1 MKQTDD
7 YLLRQIQT
15 VAAMIARAAGLR
27 LEGSPDEARAI
38 LEQAYGALLA
48 GQTTLIRRLDAATA
62 ASLLGSP
69 ERILMLARLFE
80 EESALDANTTL
91 HERAIGLAREA
102 LRRDPD
108 NAEAKAMLADLSG
121 Q

>member
-15 VAAMIARAAGLR
+15 VADMIARAAGLR
-27 LEGSPDEARAI
+27 LEGSPDEARAV
-38 LEQAYGALLA
+38 LEQAYGVLLA
-48 GQTTLIRRLDAATA
+48 GQTALIRRLDAGTA

-80 EESALDANTTL
+80 EESELDGNPALR
-91 HERAIGLAREA
+91 ERTIELTREA
-102 LRRDPD
+102 LRRDPEND
-108 NAEAKAMLADLSG
+108 EAKVLLAKWSAP
-121 Q
+121 